1 MRCCSQADLAP
12 RCVTGVIASDLGKS
26 YVLCGSWRYWL
37 AVLAIVP
44 PTLLVTIGIRHIL
57 VARNHKL
64 QGHLHLEELDGQVE
78 WNERTTVVY
87 PLVCSMAGL
96 VAGLFGVGG
105 GIVKVWPQ
113 RICLAVPPD
122 EADA

>member
-1 MRCCSQADLAP
+1 MCLQAELPSLRVA
-12 RCVTGVIASDLGKS
+12 GVIASDLGKS
-26 YVLCGSWRYWL
+26 YVSCGSWQYWL

-44 PTLLVTIGIRHIL
+44 PTLLVTAGIRHFL

-78 WNERTTVVY
+78 WNEHTTIVY
-87 PLVCSMAGL
+87 PLVCSLAGL

-105 GIVKVWPQ
+105 GIVKVRVWPQ
-113 RICLAVPPD
+113 SS
-122 EADA
+122 